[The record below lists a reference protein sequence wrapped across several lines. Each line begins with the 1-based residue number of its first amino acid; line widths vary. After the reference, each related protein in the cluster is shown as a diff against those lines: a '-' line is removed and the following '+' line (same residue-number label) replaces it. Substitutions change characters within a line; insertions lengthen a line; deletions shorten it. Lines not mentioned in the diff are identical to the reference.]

1 MKKSEKDVKA
11 VFRERYRCALN
22 DLCEEMLCDPAT
34 DIADI
39 LLKKLSADDIVKLK
53 SWFDMERRQ
62 ATLNEWRAQEHRIVR

>member
-22 DLCEEMLCDPAT
+22 DLCKEMLCDPDT

-39 LLKKLSADDIVKLK
+39 LLKKLSANDIVKLK
-53 SWFDMERRQ
+53 AWFDMERRQ
-62 ATLNEWRAQEHRIVR
+62 AAQNEWEQQKHRIVR